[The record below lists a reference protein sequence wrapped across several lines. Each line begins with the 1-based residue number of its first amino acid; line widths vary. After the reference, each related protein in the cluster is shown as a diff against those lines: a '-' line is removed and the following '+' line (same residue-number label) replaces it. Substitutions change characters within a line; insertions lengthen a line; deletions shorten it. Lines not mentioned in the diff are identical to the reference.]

1 MLKRSTRPFVG
12 VIFGLAL
19 LAPLPS
25 HSQQFGLNM
34 GDSVSQV
41 RARGV
46 ILKPVSKYAFSA
58 TQLPAGNSLFDDYRL
73 IIAPKSG
80 LCKIIAWISEIN
92 DSPYG
97 DSTRARYDSLY
108 RALSAKYGNSKS
120 FDFLRAGSIWNN
132 SREWMMSLYQNERT
146 LAAFWDA
153 EEGSKLPVNLQG
165 ITIKVA
171 ASSSSTSMISVSY
184 EFNNAKSCFSERN
197 ALYQQN
203 L

>member
-1 MLKRSTRPFVG
+1 
-12 VIFGLAL
+12 
-19 LAPLPS
+19 
-25 HSQQFGLNM
+25 M
-34 GDSVSQV
+34 GDSVPQV

-46 ILKPVSKYAFSA
+46 ILKPVSKYLFSA
-58 TQLPAGNSLFDDYRL
+58 THLPTGNSLFDDYRL
-73 IIAPKSG
+73 IITPKSG
-80 LCKIIAWISEIN
+80 LCKITAWISEIN

-108 RALSAKYGNSKS
+108 GALSAKYGNSKS

-153 EEGSKLPVNLQG
+153 EEGSKLPGNLQG
-165 ITIKVA
+165 IRIKVA

-184 EFNNAKSCFSERN
+184 EFKNAKSCFSERN
-197 ALYQQN
+197 ALDQQN